1 MRVAI
6 LAVLLFPLALCAGR
20 QEAEMT
26 RSPAVAG
33 QFYPADSSV
42 LAAEV
47 DAMLAAAPSAEPD
60 DRLVAIQ
67 VPHAGY
73 PYSGPTAARAFKLL
87 SGMEG
92 VTVVMVGPSHR
103 VMVTGGAVFPKG
115 SWRTPLGRVAVDEE
129 LAAELLAREELF
141 KAFPE
146 AHGPEHS
153 LEVQLPFLQRRP
165 GSFRIL
171 PVLVLQPG
179 WPEVERM
186 GRALAEV
193 CRGRNVLLLVS
204 TDLYHGE
211 SYADAKRFDS
221 LTVEL
226 FAGLDPAALHA
237 ALDARRAQACGGYA
251 MAVAMVAARELGANR
266 AQVLAMTNSNDVTGE
281 RGGYCVGYSAVVF
294 TAADPEPA
302 GASGPDELDAAE
314 RKVVLE
320 LARRTVEEYVRTGK
334 LPDLP
339 EATGRLAEPRG
350 VFVTLHREGALRG
363 CIGYVEAVKP
373 LLEAVRD
380 MAVSAATEDPRFPPV
395 RPGELAEIDLEVT
408 VLSPLR
414 RVSDPESV
422 EVGRHGL
429 VIRRGGR
436 SGLLL
441 PQVPV
446 EQGWDRRE
454 FLEHTCLKAGL
465 PRDAWQDPVTE
476 LHVFT
481 GQVFGEK
488 Q

>member
-226 FAGLDPAALHA
+226 FAGLDPATLHA

-266 AQVLAMTNSNDVTGE
+266 AHCYDLDGNRLWERDLGKMITRLGWGEGASPVVHGDNLIVNWDHEGQSFLVVLDPATGETKWRVERDEVTSWTTPLAVEYQGRMQLIVPATGRITSYDLATGE
-281 RGGYCVGYSAVVF
+281 RFGETARLGRIEDGKALLLVRFVVDGK
-294 TAADPEPA
+294 T
-302 GASGPDELDAAE
+302 
-314 RKVVLE
+314 VE
-320 LARRTVEEYVRTGK
+320 LALRHVEGGIDHIQRPQDALLQKGVE
-334 LPDLP
+334 
-339 EATGRLAEPRG
+339 RLA
-350 VFVTLHREGALRG
+350 
-363 CIGYVEAVKP
+363 
-373 LLEAVRD
+373 
-380 MAVSAATEDPRFPPV
+380 
-395 RPGELAEIDLEVT
+395 
-408 VLSPLR
+408 
-414 RVSDPESV
+414 
-422 EVGRHGL
+422 
-429 VIRRGGR
+429 
-436 SGLLL
+436 
-441 PQVPV
+441 
-446 EQGWDRRE
+446 
-454 FLEHTCLKAGL
+454 
-465 PRDAWQDPVTE
+465 
-476 LHVFT
+476 
-481 GQVFGEK
+481 
-488 Q
+488 